1 MVIWKGES
9 MVIMYSGFHE
19 IFLNRQNYWKI
30 LNFKTNTKDFISKG
44 HPFHFEITLFV
55 NLHLHFMVEF
65 SDIEYEYFLQTQT
78 LPQPRSL
85 VSSTTAGAPWDLSE
99 PSPPVQASASL
110 WAHRSGSIYCSRYW
124 RMRSHRS
131 RPRTSSNRFLFLK
144 QSDVYIKMIEN
155 ILKTQNLW
163 YLRYWKP
170 FSKYILF

>member
-9 MVIMYSGFHE
+9 MVILYSGFHE

-30 LNFKTNTKDFISKG
+30 LNFKINTKDFISKA
-44 HPFHFEITLFV
+44 HPFHFEITVLV
-55 NLHLHFMVEF
+55 HLHLHFMVEF
-65 SDIEYEYFLQTQT
+65 SEIEYWYFLQTPT
-78 LPQPRSL
+78 LSQPRSL

-124 RMRSHRS
+124 RMRSRRS
-131 RPRTSSNRFLFLK
+131 PPRTSSNRFLFLK

-155 ILKTQNLW
+155 ILKTENLW
-163 YLRYWKP
+163 YSRYWKP
-170 FSKYILF
+170 FSKYILL